1 MTKDKDYK
9 SALPTELQMKIVTLG
24 MMTWTNKQVIYINL
38 LNPEN
43 VLSWKMNDE

>member
-24 MMTWTNKQVIYINL
+24 MMTWTNK
-38 LNPEN
+38 
-43 VLSWKMNDE
+43 